1 MSVRLWVGLGA
12 SWVVGGIV
20 ACGGP
25 QPTFVDDGGAGGS
38 GAGVS
43 TSSSSGSCDL
53 ASCPS
58 APGATA
64 VCDGNACGLMCDAG
78 RADCDTD
85 LSSPDTNGCEVDTN
99 TSAAHCGSCGR
110 QCDEGCFEGDCNGA
124 AQVSA
129 GWGTVCAVRRNGSVY
144 CWGRNEYGEAGN
156 LDTMPRYVPTKV
168 ELPMPATSV
177 SVGGDFESGHT
188 CAIMA
193 DTTVF
198 CWGDPL
204 LDGAPG
210 NGGGQPVLVTGLVN
224 VAKVSAGGDHTCA
237 LKDDGDLFCW
247 GQNDDGEVG
256 DGDTQIVGIPV
267 QIQSDVADVS
277 AGGDH
282 TCSALTNGDLYC
294 WGSEQY
300 SQLAI
305 NGEFGPD
312 VLVPTLVPGL
322 DGVDEVS
329 AGQVNTCARKDDEL
343 YCWGWDYNGGVGTAL
358 CTGSVAVPTL
368 LSLSEPLAISARGDE
383 SGVAI
388 RGADRTLVGWGYGL
402 RLDEMDNSCGINPS
416 TVTGVAQVSH
426 GKAVTCVIFESGELF
441 CGGDDTGGAVGD
453 GEQPM
458 PANRGPL
465 TRVLFPPED

>member
-1 MSVRLWVGLGA
+1 MSFRLWFALG
-12 SWVVGGIV
+12 VLLT

-25 QPTFVDDGGAGGS
+25 VPTFIDDTNPGGGGS
-38 GAGVS
+38 SMS
-43 TSSSSGSCDL
+43 TSSGTPTCDSS
-53 ASCPS
+53 ACPS

-64 VCDGNACGLMCDAG
+64 VCDGDACGLMCDADRG
-78 RADCDTD
+78 DCDGD
-85 LSSPDTNGCEVDTN
+85 LSEPDTNGCEVDTN
-99 TSAAHCGSCGR
+99 ATDEHCGMCGR
-110 QCDEGCFEGDCNGA
+110 TCAEGCFESDCNGA
-124 AQVSA
+124 VEVSA

-144 CWGRNEYGEAGN
+144 CWGRNEFGEAGN
-156 LDTMPRYVPTKV
+156 LDAMPIYEPTKV
-168 ELPMPATSV
+168 DLPTGAVSV
-177 SVGGDFESGHT
+177 SVGGDFESGQT
-188 CAIMA
+188 CAILE
-193 DTTVF
+193 DTTVY
-198 CWGDPL
+198 CWGSPQ

-210 NGGGQPVLVTGLVN
+210 GGGGDPVLVTGLVN

-237 LKDDGDLFCW
+237 LKEDGALFCW

-256 DGDTQIVGIPV
+256 NGDDQIVDIPV
-267 QIQSDVADVS
+267 QVQTGVADVS

-282 TCSALTNGDLYC
+282 TCSALMSGALYC
-294 WGSEQY
+294 WGSEQF

-312 VLVPTLVPGL
+312 VLEPTQVAGI

-329 AGQVNTCARKDDEL
+329 AGHVNTCARKGDEL

-358 CTGSVAVPTL
+358 CTGSVATPTL

-402 RLDEMDNSCGINPS
+402 RLDEMDNTCGINPS
-416 TVTGVAQVSH
+416 TISGVAQVSH

-453 GEQPM
+453 GEQAM
-458 PANRGPL
+458 PASRGPL
-465 TRVLFPPED
+465 TPVTFPVDAPL